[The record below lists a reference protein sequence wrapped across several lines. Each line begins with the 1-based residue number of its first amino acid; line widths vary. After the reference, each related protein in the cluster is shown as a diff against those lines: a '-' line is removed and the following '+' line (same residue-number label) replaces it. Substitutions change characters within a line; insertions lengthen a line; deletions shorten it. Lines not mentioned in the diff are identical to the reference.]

1 MSGRRVHPYRSARGS
16 GTFDVRN
23 RMHLRATLLFL
34 IGCAHPYQGP
44 DAQAPEP
51 AAAAARAKT
60 PPDES
65 DRQPWSRTDPKYFE
79 WRDGRWATKV
89 AGRVHVNPRPVWTPE
104 GWSLDEGGWLPDR
117 PTYRLEQGSY
127 ECRDGQHK
135 WLPATWY
142 PDEWPREAHHTPP
155 AIFMQERP
163 APGRLELSINQP
175 GVLQQLQLV
184 NGSLVW
190 RASGATWM
198 MRGDGTGCIASVN
211 DGLQR
216 DRESSDIKAA
226 FVMVGGR
233 LHALTRHAIVRYGA
247 AASGPHDRI
256 AIAALPDDPVVVV
269 SDGTFLYTQLFAS
282 DTIMRVPLAG
292 GDASVLAE
300 LPRGAG
306 KLGVVLAIHDGV
318 IYAASYTTGDLV
330 AIPTTGGA
338 TRSIAHALPGPRALA
353 VDASGVYVLY
363 QRAKPNGS
371 ELEGQLRRIDPKTG
385 ASQVL
390 ATNLFNGG
398 HVTLD
403 GPFAYVPSRST
414 AYGDDVEHNGKLYKV
429 AKDGSSP
436 PQILLEGMQDLGP
449 ILVDD
454 HAIIVQVVDRYSR
467 TRFIRLDKP

>member
-1 MSGRRVHPYRSARGS
+1 MQ
-16 GTFDVRN
+16 
-23 RMHLRATLLFL
+23 LRAALFFL
-34 IGCAHPYQGP
+34 IGCTHTYHGP
-44 DAQAPEP
+44 DAHAPGL
-51 AAAAARAKT
+51 AADTAKT

-65 DRQPWSRTDPKYFE
+65 KLQPWSRTDPKYFE
-79 WRDGRWATKV
+79 WRDGHWATKV
-89 AGRVHVNPRPVWTPE
+89 KGSVHVNPRPVWTPE
-104 GWSLDEGGWLPDR
+104 GWSLDDGGWLPDR

-135 WLPATWY
+135 WIPATWY
-142 PDEWPREAHHTPP
+142 PDEWPREARHAPP

-175 GVLQQLQLV
+175 GVLQHLQLV

-190 RASGATWM
+190 RASGTTWM
-198 MRGDGTGCIASVN
+198 MRGDGTGCIAIVN

-216 DRESSDIKAA
+216 DRENSSDIKTA
-226 FVMVGGR
+226 FVMVRGR
-233 LHALTRHAIVRYGA
+233 LHALTRNEIVRYGA

-256 AIAALPDDPVVVV
+256 AISTLPDDPVVVV

-282 DTIMRVPLAG
+282 DAIMRVPLAG
-292 GDASVLAE
+292 GDADVLAE

-306 KLGVVLAIHDGV
+306 KLGVVLAIHDGLV
-318 IYAASYTTGDLV
+318 YAASYATGDLV

-338 TRSIAHALPGPRALA
+338 LRSIARALPGPRALA

-363 QRAKPNGS
+363 QRAKQNGS
-371 ELEGQLRRIDPKTG
+371 ELEGQLRRIDPRTG

-414 AYGDDVEHNGKLYKV
+414 AYGEDVAHNGKLYKV
-429 AKDGSSP
+429 AKDGSSA
-436 PQILLEGMQDLGP
+436 PQLLLEDMQDLGP

-454 HAIIVQVVDRYSR
+454 HAIFVQVVDRHSR
-467 TRFIRLDKP
+467 TRFIRLDKTSVRSS